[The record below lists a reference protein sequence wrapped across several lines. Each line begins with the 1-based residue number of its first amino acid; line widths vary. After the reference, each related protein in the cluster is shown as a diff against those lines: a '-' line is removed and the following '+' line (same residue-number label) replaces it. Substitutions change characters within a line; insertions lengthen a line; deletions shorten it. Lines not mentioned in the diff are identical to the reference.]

1 MNETSARDEI
11 RFIREMIERTRKIA
25 AGSWMFFLIWGMV
38 AILGV
43 AGMYVLVWKE
53 MYTWIWPNWIFF
65 MGIGIVF
72 SVVYGRRFEKRTGAK
87 SYPQIATAHLSIA
100 CGTAFMLVGFV
111 FPVLDLYVWG
121 LIPIL
126 ISMLAGV
133 YAFALSGIYEWNLL
147 KWCAL
152 IWWVGAVG
160 MVFVHE
166 NYRALFFIPLVLM
179 GYIMPALILRARY
192 QKQREKNAV

>member
-1 MNETSARDEI
+1 MSETSTRDEI
-11 RFIREMIERTRKIA
+11 RFIRDMIERTRKIA

-43 AGMYVLVWKE
+43 AGMYVLVWQE
-53 MYTWIWPNWIFF
+53 TYTWIWPNWIFF

-72 SVVYGRRFEKRTGAK
+72 SIVYGRRFEKRIGAK

-133 YAFALSGIYEWNLL
+133 YAFSLSGIYEWNLL

-192 QKQREKNAV
+192 HKQREKNAA